1 MNDIIQCYIKED
13 TVTETYNTSTVPQQ
27 VTDYEPITDDE

>member
-1 MNDIIQCYIKED
+1 MNAFIQCYIKED

-27 VTDYEPITDDE
+27 VTDYKTITDDE